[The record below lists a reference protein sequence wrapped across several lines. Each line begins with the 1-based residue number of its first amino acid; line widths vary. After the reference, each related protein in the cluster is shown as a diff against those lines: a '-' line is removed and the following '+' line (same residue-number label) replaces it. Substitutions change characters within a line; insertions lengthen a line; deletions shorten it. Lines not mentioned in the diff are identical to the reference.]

1 MVELLL
7 LSPVKHPRHWNP
19 QRQHPSQAL
28 KPFSSFLLPSLPACG
43 LGKKGLVESEIYN
56 SMEFGLYSAL
66 NLNEIS
72 YLDKGRHL
80 TFSAKLLPTGVQAS
94 SFAAG

>member
-43 LGKKGLVESEIYN
+43 LGKKDL
-56 SMEFGLYSAL
+56 L
-66 NLNEIS
+66 NLKYTTQWNLVS
-72 YLDKGRHL
+72 TQH
-80 TFSAKLLPTGVQAS
+80 
-94 SFAAG
+94 